1 MCIASMND
9 PLETSC
15 DVIVCGGGPA
25 GLVAAI
31 QAARAGAST
40 LLIEK
45 SGILGGTT
53 TLSGVNF
60 PGLFHAWGKQIIAGI
75 GWELVKQTARE
86 EGRPLPNFKDYNGF
100 HSRMQV
106 LVNKAIF
113 AGLADE
119 MVVDAGVSVLFH
131 TMPAKVA
138 RLEDEW
144 NITLCLK
151 EGLRDIRARVLID
164 ATGDANIV
172 RLAGLPLNRGAIKQ
186 PGTLIMQAGGY
197 ELDELDLPPM
207 EEAFIR
213 AVENGEMKRS
223 DFYARVNPVRGFLR
237 ARGNN
242 AMHVIDVD
250 GETSEGRTEAELLAR
265 QAMMRIIRFLRKQ
278 PGLGNFHIQ
287 SFASECGIRETASIV
302 GEECITLEDYVTGR
316 VWPDSV
322 CYSFYPIDLHSCDG
336 IVIDIRPLE
345 EGVFPTIPLG
355 ALLPKD
361 SCNLIVAGR
370 SACGDRMAQSAYRV
384 QASCMAMGQ
393 VAGAV
398 AALASQA
405 GCELREV
412 PLTELRDL
420 LATHGGIVPDFVN
433 LADEISGDHSTTV
446 PRHAEV

>member
-1 MCIASMND
+1 MYD
-9 PLETSC
+9 QLETSY

-31 QAARAGAST
+31 QAARAGATT

-53 TLSGVNF
+53 TLAGVNF

-75 GWELVKQTARE
+75 GWELVERTAQE
-86 EGRPLPNFKDYNGF
+86 EKRPLPNFSDYNGF

-119 MVVDAGVSVLFH
+119 MILDAGVCVLFH

-138 RLEDEW
+138 RLENEW
-144 NITLCLK
+144 SVTLCLK
-151 EGLRDIRARVLID
+151 EGLHDIRARVLVD

-172 RLAGLPLNRGAIKQ
+172 RLAGLPLIRNAIKQ
-186 PGTLIMQAGGY
+186 PGTLIMQAAGY
-197 ELDELDLPPM
+197 ELDDLDLPPM
-207 EEAFIR
+207 EEAFIK

-223 DFYARVNPVRGFLR
+223 DFYGRVNPVRGFLR

-250 GETSEGRTEAELLAR
+250 GETSEGRTDAELRAR

-278 PGLGNFHIQ
+278 PGLANFHIQ

-302 GEECITLEDYVTGR
+302 GEECIALEDYVTGR

-336 IVIDIRPLE
+336 IGIDIRPLE

-355 ALLPKD
+355 ALLPRD
-361 SCNLIVAGR
+361 SRNLIIAGR

-412 PLTELRDL
+412 SLTNLRDL
-420 LATHGGIVPDFVN
+420 LTAHGAIVPDFVS
-433 LADEISGDHSTTV
+433 LADAISSET
-446 PRHAEV
+446 PSILSRHVEV